1 MQKILVALALGVG
14 MLLPTAASADE
25 GNWDERAPYA
35 SPVVVQTDSVEPGT
49 VTGSDVPPVNQFRP
63 DQEHADHNH

>member
-1 MQKILVALALGVG
+1 MQRFLVARALGVG

-35 SPVVVQTDSVEPGT
+35 SSIVVQTNSVEPGRVMGT
-49 VTGSDVPPVNQFRP
+49 DGPPVDQFRP
-63 DQEHADHNH
+63 DQEHADHN